1 MLSVREISTCGIRL
15 FLSNLQR
22 FFKPSPSSKS
32 TEKSRDLPAQTDEL
46 WAHSREDSGN
56 HERADG
62 AHCASLRFSS
72 VSQHLLRSDERQAQP
87 ESVMAPAGP
96 PES

>member
-1 MLSVREISTCGIRL
+1 VYVKSALAGSDFFSQTYNGFSNRRL
-15 FLSNLQR
+15 RQNRL
-22 FFKPSPSSKS
+22 
-32 TEKSRDLPAQTDEL
+32 KSRVICQHRPTNSG
-46 WAHSREDSGN
+46 AHSREDSGN